1 MDNNKLTFK
10 TDTGEELSFD
20 IVAIV
25 TNRIGTRNIVYFT
38 DNKTQL

>member
-20 IVAIV
+20 IVAIA
-25 TNRIGTRNIVYFT
+25 TGSDAHRGAQRH
-38 DNKTQL
+38 